1 MCILFIS
8 IDLGAT
14 LRMSNAAGG
23 AKEEKNRNSCHRA
36 TGFWQAPP
44 LASPLPSEPS
54 TCIQYLYRFDWI
66 SFHLMLLP
74 YGFCGFLIRSN
85 KADWAL
91 WALDLVQ
98 TSAHLIGFNYRR
110 TSIRHFIITI

>member
-36 TGFWQAPP
+36 TGFWQASP
-44 LASPLPSEPS
+44 LASPLPSNPRPVYS
-54 TCIQYLYRFDWI
+54 ICID
-66 SFHLMLLP
+66 
-74 YGFCGFLIRSN
+74 
-85 KADWAL
+85 
-91 WALDLVQ
+91 
-98 TSAHLIGFNYRR
+98 LIGFH
-110 TSIRHFIITI
+110 SI